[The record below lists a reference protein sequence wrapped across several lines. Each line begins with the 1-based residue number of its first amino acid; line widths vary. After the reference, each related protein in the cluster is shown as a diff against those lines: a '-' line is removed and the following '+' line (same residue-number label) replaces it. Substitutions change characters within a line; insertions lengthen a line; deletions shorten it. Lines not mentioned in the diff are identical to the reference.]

1 MLSETMKYIAALTAV
16 LLSAGAAAAQDRELS
31 VGIGYSEFSRPGSEN
46 SALVSLDYR
55 HNAFYEKGIFSA
67 RFGAALDV
75 QETGDLFIGAGVAGK
90 WDLGQ
95 SWFIEASV
103 LPGAYFE
110 SVALNDLGSTFEI
123 RSMAGVGRSFANGTA
138 LSLSL
143 SHKSNASTADINPG
157 VNSLH
162 LRWHFPL

>member
-1 MLSETMKYIAALTAV
+1 MKYIAALTAV

-110 SVALNDLGSTFEI
+110 
-123 RSMAGVGRSFANGTA
+123 
-138 LSLSL
+138 
-143 SHKSNASTADINPG
+143 
-157 VNSLH
+157 
-162 LRWHFPL
+162 